1 MQPWALVLGMATA
14 FGANP
19 AIVAGAV
26 ISGALFGDKMSPLSD
41 TTSIA
46 ASLVGVDLFD
56 HIKNMMYTTVPAW
69 VITAII
75 FGIYQPPIPSATL
88 QALPYSK
95 SNFLAVA

>member
-1 MQPWALVLGMATA
+1 MQPWALHFLGMATA

-56 HIKNMMYTTVPAW
+56 HIKKYDVYYRACLGHHGHNF
-69 VITAII
+69 

-95 SNFLAVA
+95 SNFF

>member
-1 MQPWALVLGMATA
+1 MDLRYYQPRYFICRHLFYHRLWASPWQWIYHLCNRGRCILGMATA

-56 HIKNMMYTTVPAW
+56 HIK
-69 VITAII
+69 I
-75 FGIYQPPIPSATL
+75 
-88 QALPYSK
+88 
-95 SNFLAVA
+95 

>member
-1 MQPWALVLGMATA
+1 MDLRYYQPRYFICRIYFIIGCGHRLRQWIYHLCNRGRCILGMATA

-46 ASLVGVDLFD
+46 ASLVGVDLF
-56 HIKNMMYTTVPAW
+56 
-69 VITAII
+69 
-75 FGIYQPPIPSATL
+75 
-88 QALPYSK
+88 
-95 SNFLAVA
+95 